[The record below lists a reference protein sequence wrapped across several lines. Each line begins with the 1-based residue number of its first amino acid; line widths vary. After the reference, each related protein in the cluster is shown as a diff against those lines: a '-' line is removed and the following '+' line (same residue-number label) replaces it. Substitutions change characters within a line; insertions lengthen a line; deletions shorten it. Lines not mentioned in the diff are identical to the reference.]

1 MESSEEEFKESP
13 IGKLIERGFSN
24 QKISSITG
32 ISSSGV
38 SKWRNG
44 TNRATAYAQN
54 RAQAYLDVW
63 EQAEE
68 NHSAAASVVVAETKA
83 EEDHLFVVSVPV
95 DKMEKFQ
102 KLMTMIGLTAVDMD

>member
-1 MESSEEEFKESP
+1 MESSEEEFKDSP
-13 IGKLIERGFSN
+13 IGKLIEKGFSN

-63 EQAEE
+63 EQAEA
-68 NHSAAASVVVAETKA
+68 NQSATSVVVAETKA

>member
-1 MESSEEEFKESP
+1 MESFEEEFKDSP
-13 IGKLIERGFSN
+13 IGKLIEKGFSN

-44 TNRATAYAQN
+44 TNKATAYAQN

-63 EQAEE
+63 EQVEA
-68 NHSAAASVVVAETKA
+68 NHSAISVAVDETKA

>member
-1 MESSEEEFKESP
+1 MESLKEEFKESP
-13 IGKLIERGFSN
+13 IGKLIEKGFSN

-32 ISSSGV
+32 IGSSGV
-38 SKWRNG
+38 SKWRSGSNK
-44 TNRATAYAQN
+44 ATAYAQN

-63 EQAEE
+63 EQVEA
-68 NHSAAASVVVAETKA
+68 NHSVISVVVDKTKA

-102 KLMTMIGLTAVDMD
+102 KLMTMIGLNAVDMD